1 MFREMRRNK
10 QHLSEE
16 AIQKVLKEN
25 TNGILGINGEDGYPY
40 AIPFNYTYL
49 DGAIYVHS
57 AKTGHIVEALKK
69 NSKVCFTIVDE
80 DTIVSEEFT
89 SYFRSVIAFGKAS
102 IVEAEEERNEV
113 FQALIEKYSKNA
125 CVEAKENELRKRAPH
140 ALIIKVFIE
149 HITGKEALEYARNR
163 G

>member
-49 DGAIYVHS
+49 NGAIYVHS

-80 DTIVSEEFT
+80 DTIVSKEFT

-102 IVEAEEERNEV
+102 IVDAEEE
-113 FQALIEKYSKNA
+113 
-125 CVEAKENELRKRAPH
+125 
-140 ALIIKVFIE
+140 
-149 HITGKEALEYARNR
+149 
-163 G
+163 